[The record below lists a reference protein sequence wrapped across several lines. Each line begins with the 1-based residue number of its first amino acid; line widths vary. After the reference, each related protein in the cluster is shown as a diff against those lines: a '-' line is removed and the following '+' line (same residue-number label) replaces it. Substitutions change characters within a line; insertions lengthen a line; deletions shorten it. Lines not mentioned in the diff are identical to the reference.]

1 MNFYIV
7 RSRHAAKNR
16 FLEINAAERPEK
28 LPLASKASH
37 AAAGAVTRK
46 RPPTAAMR
54 RMAARQSRFSRRAK
68 HAYGTA
74 NLNGSRAQ
82 EPWPRFYGASRLAA
96 CRLTTLQRE
105 QNAQH
110 GRAPK
115 KEGPPRPL
123 PFLSGE
129 SIWMANRLQIPL
141 MSRKHDGMLR
151 LPPRL
156 RRGFS
161 SHAALPP
168 RHARRRFFRA
178 FHNTA
183 AHALWAAGP
192 YFVPARRHAGSHE
205 DPVYCSNASGLFCT
219 KARARRANGLA

>member
-74 NLNGSRAQ
+74 NLNDLRAR
-82 EPWPRFYGASRLAA
+82 EPWPQVLR
-96 CRLTTLQRE
+96 RE
-105 QNAQH
+105 PFGGVPSHN
-110 GRAPK
+110 APK
-115 KEGPPRPL
+115 RTKRSARPGAKKGGAPTAPPILERRINL
-123 PFLSGE
+123 DGE
-129 SIWMANRLQIPL
+129 SVAN
-141 MSRKHDGMLR
+141 
-151 LPPRL
+151 PP
-156 RRGFS
+156 
-161 SHAALPP
+161 HV
-168 RHARRRFFRA
+168 
-178 FHNTA
+178 T
-183 AHALWAAGP
+183 
-192 YFVPARRHAGSHE
+192 E
-205 DPVYCSNASGLFCT
+205 T
-219 KARARRANGLA
+219 